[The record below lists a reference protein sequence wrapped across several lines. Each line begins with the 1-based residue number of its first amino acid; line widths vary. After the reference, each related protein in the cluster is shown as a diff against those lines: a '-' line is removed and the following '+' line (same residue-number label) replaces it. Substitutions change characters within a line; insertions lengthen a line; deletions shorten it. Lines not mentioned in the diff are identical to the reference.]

1 MTPDPVA
8 ALDLFERA
16 RDLDD
21 AHQERFLRDLCG
33 ADEDLFARVTGMLR
47 ADAATH
53 ALLDYSPPSPPARPA
68 LARLEG
74 RQLGPYRL
82 VRELGRGGMGIVYL
96 AERADVGSKVA
107 LKLITSHNASAEGI
121 ARFHYERRVL
131 ASLEHPYIAR
141 FLDAGIAE
149 DETPW
154 LAMEYVEGEAFDAWC
169 ASRDL
174 PAAERVALFEKV
186 CEAVAYVHRNL
197 LVHRDLK
204 PSNILI
210 NSAGEPRLVDFGIAK
225 LLADEVPGRRTVAEA
240 AGRPMTPEYASPEQL
255 RGDRIT
261 PASDVFQL
269 GLVLAELLKGRRP
282 QGDLSNIIGK
292 SLAPEPERRYA
303 SADQLRD
310 DIRAH
315 REGRPVTAR
324 PGSLAYRARKFVQ
337 RHKAAVAMLLT
348 INLLIVAAAFIF
360 AAQARRIALE
370 RDRAEQVSALMERI
384 VRIADPTGAGRD
396 TGKAREVLAEAAN
409 EARAGLQRDPAS
421 WARILFTIGRV
432 YRNADQYDTAL
443 TLLREAAVAIDGRL
457 PPDHPTLLNVLG
469 EYGVTLLESG
479 KVDTGI
485 AILEQVASHSRGLD
499 PRRRAELASHLV
511 DLGYG
516 RQVAGQD
523 DRAVELYREA
533 TAMLETLPD
542 SGGNDYDRI
551 LINLGFVNER
561 RGNDSVA
568 AEKFRLTLGRRMK
581 RLGPEAGPTLN
592 AMNSFARAQY
602 RLGNLDEAERW
613 ADSVMVIRRR
623 MLPDPHQNLAESL
636 LLTSQIH
643 AARGHLQVADSL
655 ARAALDMYGRLPKP
669 LPMNVAWALSNL
681 ATVVGKRGNHAEAAK
696 LQRQALAKYREVIGK
711 RHPSALVVMA
721 NLAESEARLGNTR
734 VALDLISRAVPP
746 LDSIVGD
753 VATLAGPLTTW
764 GIVLSDL
771 DRCDEARPHL
781 SRALR
786 LARAR
791 WADTSES
798 VTTPERYLRR
808 CGGEAK

>member
-1 MTPDPVA
+1 VTPDPAV

-16 RDLDD
+16 RDLE
-21 AHQERFLRDLCG
+21 QESQEQFLRGLCG
-33 ADEDLFARVTGMLR
+33 ADQALFERVTGMLR
-47 ADAATH
+47 ADAASH
-53 ALLDYSPPSPPARPA
+53 ALLDYSPGPPPRPA

-74 RQLGPYRL
+74 RHLGPYRL

-96 AERADVGSKVA
+96 AQRDDVGSKVA

-121 ARFHYERRVL
+121 ARFHYERRIL

-154 LAMEYVEGEAFDAWC
+154 LAMEYVEGQALDAW
-169 ASRDL
+169 R
-174 PAAERVALFEKV
+174 AAHEPTAGQRVALFEKV

-204 PSNILI
+204 PSNILV
-210 NSAGEPRLVDFGIAK
+210 NAAGEPRLVDFGIAK

-240 AGRPMTPEYASPEQL
+240 AGRPMTPEYASPEQI

-269 GLVLAELLKGRRP
+269 GRVFAELLKDGRSG
-282 QGDLSNIIGK
+282 GDIANIIAK
-292 SLAPEPERRYA
+292 ALDPEPERRYA
-303 SADQLRD
+303 SADQLRED
-310 DIRAH
+310 VRAH
-315 REGRPVTAR
+315 RAGRPIVAR
-324 PGSLAYRARKFVQ
+324 PGSLAYRARKFVR
-337 RHKAAVAMLLT
+337 RHKAAVATLVTVNIL
-348 INLLIVAAAFIF
+348 IIVAAFVF

-370 RDRAEQVSALMERI
+370 RDRAEQVSALMERML
-384 VRIADPTGAGRD
+384 RIADPTGAGRD
-396 TGKAREVLAEAAN
+396 TGKAREVLSEAAS
-409 EARAGLQRDPAS
+409 EAREGLKRDPAT
-421 WARILFTIGRV
+421 WARIMFTVGRV

-443 TLLREAAVAIDGRL
+443 AILREAAAAVHGRL
-457 PPDHPTLLNVLG
+457 PPDNPTLLNVLG

-479 KVDTGI
+479 QVDSGI
-485 AILEQVASHSRGLD
+485 ALLEQVATHSRGLD

-523 DRAVELYREA
+523 ERAVELYREA
-533 TAMLETLPD
+533 AAMLETLPD

-551 LINLGFVNER
+551 LINSGFVHER
-561 RGNDSVA
+561 RGNDSLA
-568 AEKFRLTLGRRMK
+568 ADKFRLTLGRRMR

-602 RLGNLDEAERW
+602 RMGNLDEAERW
-613 ADSVMVIRRR
+613 ADSALGIRRR
-623 MLPDPHQNLAESL
+623 MLPDPHQNTAESL

-643 AARGHLQVADSL
+643 AARGHLLVADSL
-655 ARAALDMYGRLPKP
+655 GRVALDIYGRLPKA
-669 LPMNVAWALSNL
+669 LPMSVAWALGNQASI
-681 ATVVGKRGNHAEAAK
+681 AGRRGNYAEAAK
-696 LQRQALAKYREVIGK
+696 LQRQSIAKYLEVVGD
-711 RHPSALVVMA
+711 RHPSTLIVMSS
-721 NLAESEARLGNTR
+721 LAESEARLGNTN
-734 VALDLISRAVPP
+734 VALDIIARAVPP
-746 LDSIVGD
+746 LDSIFGD

-764 GIVLSDL
+764 GIVLTVL
-771 DRCDEARPHL
+771 GRCEEARPHL
-781 SRALR
+781 TRALR

-791 WADTSES
+791 WADTTES
-798 VTTPERYLRR
+798 VTTPEHWLRQ
-808 CGGEAK
+808 CGGASK